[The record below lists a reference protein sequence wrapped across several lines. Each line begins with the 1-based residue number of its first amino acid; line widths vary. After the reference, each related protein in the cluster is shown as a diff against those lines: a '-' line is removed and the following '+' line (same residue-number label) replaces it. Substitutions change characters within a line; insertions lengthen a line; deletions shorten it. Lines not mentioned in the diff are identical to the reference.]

1 MAKAIKKQALG
12 RGLSAL
18 LNDDGSSHSHASKS
32 AAQFVALSLD
42 QIKVNPYQPRTRF
55 SESAL
60 KELESSIKALGL
72 IQPITVRETKD
83 GYYELVSGER
93 RYRASKNIGLKE
105 IPAYIRSANDQEL
118 LEMALVENIQRQDL
132 DPIEIALTYQRLLED
147 VSLSITE
154 LGDRLGKDRTTIT
167 NYLRLLKLD
176 PLIQSGMRDGF
187 ISMGHGRSLIN
198 IEHTEDQLALY
209 EEILDKKLFPMTL
222 GGEHS
227 ITPGCIVPFT
237 KKYKNICL
245 LHFDA
250 HADLRQSYNGEK
262 FSHASAIRRCLDYK
276 NVSLIS
282 FGIRNISESEI
293 PFLKTNSSRI
303 NIFWAKDKKKWNLSK
318 FKKLIK
324 NKTVYLTFD
333 VDGLDSSIMPA
344 TGTPEPGG
352 LLWDETLDIIRIA
365 AKNSKIVGADINEL
379 SPIKGFNSY
388 NFLVAKLAY
397 KILSYKFLY

>member
-1 MAKAIKKQALG
+1 LKYLSNKNGFLGIDNKVNFKEKVVIVPFGLEKTVSYGGGTKNGPKEIIKASHQVELYDEELNCEPYKKIGIKTLKPFKIDKDIKK
-12 RGLSAL
+12 
-18 LNDDGSSHSHASKS
+18 
-32 AAQFVALSLD
+32 
-42 QIKVNPYQPRTRF
+42 
-55 SESAL
+55 
-60 KELESSIKALGL
+60 
-72 IQPITVRETKD
+72 
-83 GYYELVSGER
+83 
-93 RYRASKNIGLKE
+93 
-105 IPAYIRSANDQEL
+105 
-118 LEMALVENIQRQDL
+118 
-132 DPIEIALTYQRLLED
+132 ALTKM
-147 VSLSITE
+147 S
-154 LGDRLGKDRTTIT
+154 K
-167 NYLRLLKLD
+167 
-176 PLIQSGMRDGF
+176 
-187 ISMGHGRSLIN
+187 IN
-198 IEHTEDQLALY
+198 K
-209 EEILDKKLFPMTL
+209 EILDKKLFPMTF

-227 ITPGCIVPFT
+227 ITPGCITPFV
-237 KKYKNICL
+237 KKYKDICL

-250 HADLRQSYNGEK
+250 HADLRESYNGEK
-262 FSHASAIRRCLDYK
+262 FSHASAIKRCLDFP

-293 PFLKTNSSRI
+293 PFLKKNSSRI
-303 NIFWAKDKKKWNLSK
+303 NIFWAKDKSKWNLNK

-352 LLWDETLDIIRIA
+352 LLWDETLNIIRIA